1 MLSKGLVKAAKQE
14 VLKIARSHGYE
25 TGTPEYEQIR
35 DEHMRFYEL
44 AETALR
50 ERERAFRR
58 LHMDATDEEL
68 VGYVRAWTELLG
80 RVPNSA
86 ELVGSTLILPR
97 YKKWNNYIAR
107 AELPRPNPGPR
118 YERRFILRREVRYA
132 RLMDEGRVEEARE
145 QFNDPRLGDYAA
157 WELALLDES
166 NKEA

>member
-1 MLSKGLVKAAKQE
+1 MLSKGLFKAAKHE
-14 VLKIARSHGYE
+14 AIKIARSHGHE
-25 TGTPEYEQIR
+25 LNSPEYEQIR
-35 DEHMRFYEL
+35 AGRIHFYEL
-44 AETALR
+44 AEEALR

-58 LHMDATDEEL
+58 LHKDATDEEL
-68 VGYVRAWTELLG
+68 FGYVRAWTELLG

-86 ELVGSTLILPR
+86 EMIGSALILQR
-97 YKKWNNYIAR
+97 FKNWTNYVNR
-107 AELPRPNPGPR
+107 AKLPRPNPGPR